1 MSERNNIIKLWK
13 EKNLGEAR
21 FIFTCGGDSMGDTE
35 WEFSDANG
43 NDCEAPKEIKDYL
56 DNRVYNDVDFYVN
69 SDGHYCGE
77 AGTVTVT
84 LDEDS
89 EDEEEWDFSFSKSA
103 TSEWSES
110 HTSKVEYALDDVE
123 AAFVKEHILNINGG
137 EDAGIAIN
145 FKHDFLMSDE
155 EEAIF
160 ADLENKINHFVRDY
174 DPHDNGEEVEGE
186 LQEWYTFTTN
196 TDGDGDIAFNLTVE
210 GNNLILYITN
220 SMTVY
225 KDDE

>member
-1 MSERNNIIKLWK
+1 MSERNDIIKLWK
-13 EKNLGEAR
+13 ENNLGEAR

-35 WEFSDANG
+35 WAFSDANG
-43 NDCEAPKEIKDYL
+43 NDCKAPKDVEDYL
-56 DNRVYNDVDFYVN
+56 NNRVYDDVEFYVN

-84 LDEDS
+84 L
-89 EDEEEWDFSFSKSA
+89 DEEEWDFSFSKSA

-110 HTSKVEYALDDVE
+110 HTSKVEYALDDEE
-123 AAFVKEHILNINGG
+123 AAFVREHILNINGG

-160 ADLENKINHFVRDY
+160 ADLEKNIAEFVRGY
-174 DPHDNGEEVEGE
+174 DPQSNGEKVEGE
-186 LQEWYTFTTN
+186 LQDGYAFTTN
-196 TDGDGDIAFNLTVE
+196 TDGDRNEVTDLTVE

-225 KDDE
+225 KD